1 MSQAIA
7 LELTGMA
14 RPAASGRRPVL
25 VAAVLIPS
33 AVMAAVYFL
42 FFTPSSPDRL
52 GVSAGGDGAPS
63 STPVPGDVDGT
74 WKASPESVVGY
85 RVRERLARL
94 PASSDAVGR
103 TSAVAG
109 SVTLKRQG
117 ETIIASDTNFT
128 ADLTQ
133 LRSDEARRDSRMRSV
148 GIETERFPSAT
159 FVAASPIELPATAL
173 SGAVTKV
180 QVPGDL
186 TIHGVTKR
194 VTMPL
199 EVKANGS
206 QVEVAGT
213 LTFPF
218 GDFGM
223 SAPNVGGIVTVESN
237 PTLEL
242 KLVLVRAA

>member
-1 MSQAIA
+1 M
-7 LELTGMA
+7 
-14 RPAASGRRPVL
+14 
-25 VAAVLIPS
+25 
-33 AVMAAVYFL
+33 
-42 FFTPSSPDRL
+42 
-52 GVSAGGDGAPS
+52 
-63 STPVPGDVDGT
+63 
-74 WKASPESVVGY
+74 GY

-133 LRSDEARRDSRMRSV
+133 LKSDEARRDSRMRSV

-173 SGAVTKV
+173 SGEVTKV

>member
-1 MSQAIA
+1 
-7 LELTGMA
+7 MA
-14 RPAASGRRPVL
+14 HGK
-25 VAAVLIPS
+25 
-33 AVMAAVYFL
+33 
-42 FFTPSSPDRL
+42 
-52 GVSAGGDGAPS
+52 AGS
-63 STPVPGDVDGT
+63 
-74 WKASPESVVGY
+74 ESVVGY
-85 RVRERLARL
+85 RVREGLARL

-103 TSAVAG
+103 TNAVTGA
-109 SVTLKRQG
+109 VTLKRQG
-117 ETIIASDTNFT
+117 ETIIASETSFT

-133 LRSDEARRDSRMRSV
+133 LKSDEARRDNRIRTV
-148 GIETERFPSAT
+148 GLETDLFPSAM
-159 FVAASPIELPATAL
+159 FVAAGPIEVPATAL
-173 SGAVTKV
+173 SGAVAKV

-199 EVKANGS
+199 EVKANGR

-242 KLVLVRAA
+242 KLVLTRGA

>member
-1 MSQAIA
+1 
-7 LELTGMA
+7 MA
-14 RPAASGRRPVL
+14 RLAVSKRRPVL
-25 VAAVLIPS
+25 VAAFLIPTVLIPGLIVG
-33 AVMAAVYFL
+33 AYFL

-52 GVSAGGDGAPS
+52 GVSATSGNGAPS
-63 STPVPGDVDGT
+63 SSPVPLSGDVDGA
-74 WKASPESVVGY
+74 WKPSSESVVGY

-94 PASSDAVGR
+94 PASTDAVGR
-103 TSAVAG
+103 TSAVVG

-117 ETIIASDTNFT
+117 DTIIASDTSFT

-133 LRSDEARRDSRMRSV
+133 LKSDESRRDNRIRTV
-148 GIETERFPSAT
+148 GLETDRFPSAT
-159 FVAASPIELPATAL
+159 FVAALPMELPATAL
-173 SGAVTKV
+173 SGTPAKV

-199 EVKANGS
+199 DVKANGS

-237 PTLEL
+237 PTLEF
-242 KLVLVRAA
+242 KLVLTRSA